1 MVAKQDSSRECKD
14 ASTAESSKRDSMH
27 YLDLL
32 IVFIAMSFL
41 YYGLA
46 CIYSKRMV
54 EEFIRYGVPQF
65 RQFIGLMEVLGALGL
80 LFGFLFPLV
89 QILAA
94 AGLALL
100 MLLGCVLRIKIRDSS
115 IQILPAFIFMLLNLF
130 VLQQLIY

>member
-1 MVAKQDSSRECKD
+1 
-14 ASTAESSKRDSMH
+14 
-27 YLDLL
+27 
-32 IVFIAMSFL
+32 MSFL
-41 YYGLA
+41 YYAVA
-46 CIYSKRMV
+46 CIYSKRIV

-80 LFGFLFPLV
+80 LFGYLFPLV

-100 MLLGCVLRIKIRDSS
+100 MLLGYLLRIKIRDSF
-115 IQILPAFIFMLLNLF
+115 IQILPALVFMILNLF